1 MNIEE
6 FKEFKE
12 IKYNK
17 VKMPNVKRLKA
28 VTVAKRRKKMELNC
42 MCTRKGEGQG
52 EEVYAVNNEQKS
64 IWITVDSGAS
74 ENVIAE
80 KMAPMTKTRP
90 SRGSQSGVQYVTAN
104 GSCMKNQGEKHLKV
118 VTQEGQ
124 KCTINMQVTD
134 VQKPLM
140 SVSRICDAGRRVVFA
155 KEGGYIEN
163 LMDGKR
169 ATFPRVDNVYRLK
182 VDLAEEQGFSGP
194 AK

>member
-1 MNIEE
+1 
-6 FKEFKE
+6 
-12 IKYNK
+12 
-17 VKMPNVKRLKA
+17 V
-28 VTVAKRRKKMELNC
+28 
-42 MCTRKGEGQG
+42 
-52 EEVYAVNNEQKS
+52 
-64 IWITVDSGAS
+64 
-74 ENVIAE
+74 
-80 KMAPMTKTRP
+80 
-90 SRGSQSGVQYVTAN
+90 
-104 GSCMKNQGEKHLKV
+104 KNQGEKHLKV

-169 ATFPRVDNVYRLK
+169 TTFPRVDNVYRLK